1 MDRLTFLG
9 EKRYHYAVWDDGLTL
24 CGRRW
29 RTGDAGGVHADA
41 RVFRGD
47 PPGYEPCLKCRDIM
61 TELRG
66 EDR

>member
-1 MDRLTFLG
+1 MGD
-9 EKRYHYAVWDDGLTL
+9 
-24 CGRRW
+24 
-29 RTGDAGGVHADA
+29 TGGFHADV